1 MVERRKYRR
10 FKSRL
15 LITTLY
21 RDEHDKIVTENS
33 VLSEDIG
40 LGGLRLVFPRRLQKG
55 KILDLKVFLFS
66 DPIHL
71 PARGKVMWS
80 GEKQVLELATPDS
93 VGGAEKELYWIG
105 IQFIDIDA
113 FHRERILRWIQ
124 KEFHVVDL

>member
-40 LGGLRLVFPRRLQKG
+40 LGGLRLVFPRWLQKG

-93 VGGAEKELYWIG
+93 VGGSEKELYWIG